1 MKSIYLDYNSTTPI
15 DPIVYNK
22 MEYFFDS
29 NYGNPSSL
37 HWMGVSSKRA
47 VNKSRALIA
56 NGLGCSSKE
65 IIFTSGATESINMA
79 IKGIVANSN
88 KKKKHIITFQIEH
101 KAVLDTCTYLEGDD
115 VEVEYLSVDQNGF
128 IDTNEIID
136 KIKKETILVTVLH
149 GNNEIG
155 TIQPLKIIGE
165 ICQKANVPLF
175 VDAAQTFGK
184 IPINV
189 NEMGIAMMAVSA
201 HKIYGPKGTG
211 FLYKSNKMRIDPLI
225 HGGGHEQGLR
235 SGTLNVSGIVGLG
248 VAFSRI
254 NELREHENKKM
265 DTQVKFLLESFNVA
279 GLDYLINGSE
289 ENRIPGNINICLKG
303 IDADWLTTMLP
314 DIAIARGS
322 ACTSET
328 LQPSHVLRAIG
339 LSDEDANSSIRISL
353 GRFTTDEEISI
364 ASNKIINKVQQ
375 YFMRKEALAI

>member
-22 MEYFFDS
+22 MEYYFDS

-37 HWMGVSSKRA
+37 HWMGVSSKKA
-47 VNKSRALIA
+47 VNKSRSLIA
-56 NGLGCSSKE
+56 NGLGCSSNE

-79 IKGIVANSN
+79 IKGIVASSN
-88 KKKKHIITFQIEH
+88 ITKKHIITFQTEH
-101 KAVLDTCTYLEGDD
+101 KAVLDTCEYLEKND
-115 VEVEYLSVDQNGF
+115 VEVESLPVDEDGF
-128 IDTNEIID
+128 INTNDIID
-136 KIKKETILVTVLH
+136 NIKKETILVTILH

-155 TIQPLKIIGE
+155 TVQQLKRIGE
-165 ICQKANVPLF
+165 ICQNANVPLF
-175 VDAAQTFGK
+175 IDAAQTFGK

-189 NEMGIAMMAVSA
+189 SEMGIAMLAASA

-211 FLYKSNKMRIDPLI
+211 FLYKSNKLLIDPLI
-225 HGGGHEQGLR
+225 HGGGHEHGLR

-248 VAFSRI
+248 EAFKRI
-254 NELREHENKKM
+254 NELRENENKTM
-265 DTQVKFLLESFNVA
+265 NSQIKFLLKSFDVA
-279 GLDYLINGSE
+279 GLDYSINGPVE
-289 ENRIPGNINICLKG
+289 DRIPGNINICLKG

-314 DIAIARGS
+314 NIAIARGS

-364 ASNKIINKVQQ
+364 ASNKIINKVLH
-375 YFMRKEALAI
+375 YFKRRESLAI

>member
-1 MKSIYLDYNSTTPI
+1 MEHIYLDYNSTTPI

-37 HWMGVSSKRA
+37 HWMGVSSKKA

-56 NGLGCSSKE
+56 NGLGCDSNE

-79 IKGIVANSN
+79 IKGIVASSN
-88 KKKKHIITFQIEH
+88 KTKKHIITFQTEH
-101 KAVLDTCTYLEGDD
+101 KAVLDTCDYLENND
-115 VEVEYLSVDQNGF
+115 VEVEYLTVDENGF
-128 IDTNEIID
+128 INTNDIID

-155 TIQPLKIIGE
+155 TVQPIKIIGE
-165 ICQKANVPLF
+165 ICQNANVPLF

-189 NEMGIAMMAVSA
+189 NEMGIAMMAASS
-201 HKIYGPKGTG
+201 HKIYGPKGIG
-211 FLYKSNKMRIDPLI
+211 FLYKTNKILIDPLI
-225 HGGGHEQGLR
+225 HGGGHEHGLR

-248 VAFSRI
+248 EAFNRI
-254 NELREHENKKM
+254 NELRERENEKM
-265 DTQVKFLLESFNVA
+265 NTQINSLLESFNIA
-279 GLDYLINGSE
+279 GLDYLINGPE
-289 ENRIPGNINICLKG
+289 NNRIPGNINICLKG
-303 IDADWLTTMLP
+303 VDADWLTTMLP

-339 LSDEDANSSIRISL
+339 LSDEDADSSIRISL

-364 ASNKIINKVQQ
+364 ASNKIINKVLQ
-375 YFMRKEALAI
+375 YLKRKETLAI

>member
-22 MEYFFDS
+22 MEYYFDS

-37 HWMGVSSKRA
+37 HWMGVSSKKA
-47 VNKSRALIA
+47 VNKSRSLIA
-56 NGLGCSSKE
+56 NGLGCRSNE

-79 IKGIVANSN
+79 IKGIVSNSN
-88 KKKKHIITFQIEH
+88 KTKKHIITFQTEH
-101 KAVLDTCTYLEGDD
+101 KAVLDTCNYLENND
-115 VEVEYLSVDQNGF
+115 VDVEYLPVDQDGF
-128 IDTNEIID
+128 INTNEIKE
-136 KIKKETILVTVLH
+136 KIKKETILVAVLH
-149 GNNEIG
+149 GDNEIG
-155 TIQPLKIIGE
+155 TVQQVKKIGE
-165 ICQKANVPLF
+165 ICQNANVPLF

-189 NEMGIAMMAVSA
+189 SEMSIDMLAASA

-211 FLYKSNKMRIDPLI
+211 FLYKSNKLLIDPLI
-225 HGGGHEQGLR
+225 HGGGHEHGLR

-248 VAFSRI
+248 EAFKRI
-254 NELREHENKKM
+254 IELRENENKTMNAQINFILK
-265 DTQVKFLLESFNVA
+265 SFDVA
-279 GLDYLINGSE
+279 GLDYLINGPNE
-289 ENRIPGNINICLKG
+289 DRIPGNINICLKG

-339 LSDEDANSSIRISL
+339 LSDKDANSSIRISL

-364 ASNKIINKVQQ
+364 ASNKIINKVIQ
-375 YFMRKEALAI
+375 YFKRKESLAI